1 MARDS
6 KARRPLICLAVVTG
20 GLIAVLTWKVF
31 EPVVTARADR
41 PAQENR
47 ITLPDLDVTAWH
59 QLPVQEGGRIKPF
72 ESACEET
79 VREITGR
86 ARFEGHDPVAMVLMW
101 RCLGGTSRDAA
112 FGDWETYPFIL
123 CPDRDFRE

>member
-1 MARDS
+1 MAQHS
-6 KARRPLICLAVVTG
+6 GAKKPLICLAVVTG

-41 PAQENR
+41 PAQENK
-47 ITLPDLDVTAWH
+47 ITLPDVDMTAWH
-59 QLPVQEGGRIKPF
+59 LLPVQEGGRIKPF

-86 ARFEGHDPVAMVLMW
+86 ARFEGHDPVAVVLMC
-101 RCLGGTSRDAA
+101 RPSSAT
-112 FGDWETYPFIL
+112 
-123 CPDRDFRE
+123 